1 MPTPPTTTT
10 PEEKQLE
17 KLRVQYPGHT
27 ADAMDFENRYYSYQ
41 LLHKLGSARVLTWT
55 VLAIVGVVL
64 VILFLPW
71 QQNIRANG
79 FVTALHPGERPQSV
93 TNAVPGMIAEWFV
106 DEGQFV
112 RKGDPILRLTEIE
125 DKFFDTLTLARMG
138 QQVEAKRGAVINIGQ
153 KIASQKAQLKATI
166 EARELSYQK
175 ALNKLEQ
182 ARLKVSV
189 DSADYAA
196 ARLDYQI
203 AQVRFEQQKALFERG
218 LVSQRDLESR
228 QLKLQEAQ
236 AKESQTFNKLDVAR
250 AEYANA
256 RVELDAVLAEYD
268 AKIAKIRAEIDEASY
283 NRNDAEGSLAKLEN
297 ERTNVAMRINQYIV
311 RAPQDGQII
320 RALKAG
326 VGEIISEGE
335 PIVTIMPKQHTIA
348 VELFVKPLDVPLI
361 EKGTP
366 VRIQFDGWP
375 ALVFSGWPGASLGTF
390 GGHVMM
396 IEDAASEGGKYRML
410 VAPDSTDHPWPEQLR
425 MGSGALGWTLLKTV
439 PVWYEIWRQ
448 LNGFPPDLQHSI
460 DQTGSLP
467 IRIKPKYSAKDKKK
481 DKKKD

>member
-1 MPTPPTTTT
+1 MPTPPTSTT
-10 PEEKQLE
+10 EEKQAE
-17 KLRVQYPGHT
+17 GLRVQYPGHT
-27 ADAMDFENRYYSYQ
+27 ADALGLENRYYSYQ

-64 VILFLPW
+64 IILFLPW

-79 FVTALHPGERPQSV
+79 FVTALHPGERPQNV
-93 TNAVPGMIAEWFV
+93 TNAVPGMIAEWYV

-112 RKGDPILRLTEIE
+112 RKGDPILRLTEIK
-125 DKFFDTLTLARMG
+125 DKYFDTLTLARMG
-138 QQVEAKRGAVINIGQ
+138 QQVNAKRGAVANIGH
-153 KIASQKAQLKATI
+153 KIIAQKAQLKATT
-166 EARELSYQK
+166 EARELGYQK
-175 ALNKLEQ
+175 AVNKLEQ
-182 ARLKVSV
+182 ARLKVRV

-203 AQVRFEQQKALFERG
+203 AQVRFQQFKNLFEQG

-228 QLKLQEAQ
+228 QLKLQETQ
-236 AKESQTFNKLDVAR
+236 AKESQALNKLDVTR
-250 AEYANA
+250 NELANA
-256 RVELDAVLAEYD
+256 HVELNAVLADYD

-283 NRNDAEGSLAKLEN
+283 GLNDAEGSLAKLEN
-297 ERTNVAMRINQYIV
+297 ERSNVALRVGQYIV

-320 RALKAG
+320 RAMKAG
-326 VGEIISEGE
+326 IGEILSEGE
-335 PIVTIMPKQHTIA
+335 PVVTIMPHRHTIA
-348 VELFVKPLDVPLI
+348 AELFVEALDVPLMDR
-361 EKGTP
+361 GTP
-366 VRIQFDGWP
+366 VRLQFDGWP

-390 GGHVMM
+390 GGHVIM
-396 IEDAASEGGKYRML
+396 IEDAASSDGKYRML
-410 VAPDSTDHPWPEQLR
+410 VAPDSSDHPWPQQLR

-467 IRIKPKYSAKDKKK
+467 IRIKPKGKDKDKKK
-481 DKKKD
+481 DKKEE